1 MAHHA
6 EILKAQGNDAFKD
19 GDFDRAEILYTQAIT
34 RYSQNPLLFTNRANV
49 RLKLQKWEGV
59 IDDCIHSIDL
69 MPRNMKA
76 YFYLGINFIL
86 FILH

>member
-6 EILKAQGNDAFKD
+6 EVLKVQGNDAFRE
-19 GDFDRAEILYTQAIT
+19 GDFEKAETLYTQAIT

-49 RLKLQKWEGV
+49 RLKLQKWEDA

-76 YFYLGINFIL
+76 YFCLGMRVT
-86 FILH
+86 H